1 VLLLLLLLLR
11 GSVSFCRS
19 VRLVIIAPVEILN
32 GWRRGLLLF
41 TTASLLLLLMM
52 MFSATVSVPF
62 RLLKSPDSD
71 LAGPGRAGL

>member
-1 VLLLLLLLLR
+1 VLLLLLLR
-11 GSVSFCRS
+11 GSVRFCRS

-41 TTASLLLLLMM
+41 TAASLLLLLMM
-52 MFSATVSVPF
+52 MFSATISVPF

>member
-1 VLLLLLLLLR
+1 VLLLLLLR
-11 GSVSFCRS
+11 KSVRFCRS

-41 TTASLLLLLMM
+41 TAASLLLLLMM

-62 RLLKSPDSD
+62 WLLKSPDSD

>member
-1 VLLLLLLLLR
+1 VLLLLLLR

-41 TTASLLLLLMM
+41 TAASLLLLLMM
-52 MFSATVSVPF
+52 MFSATISVPF

>member
-41 TTASLLLLLMM
+41 TAASLLLLLMM

>member
-41 TTASLLLLLMM
+41 TAASLLLLLMM
-52 MFSATVSVPF
+52 MFSATISVPF

>member
-1 VLLLLLLLLR
+1 VLLLLLLR
-11 GSVSFCRS
+11 GSVRFCRS

-41 TTASLLLLLMM
+41 TTASLLLLLLMM
-52 MFSATVSVPF
+52 MFSATISVPF

>member
-1 VLLLLLLLLR
+1 VLLLLLLR
-11 GSVSFCRS
+11 GSVRFCRS

-41 TTASLLLLLMM
+41 TAASLLLLLMM